1 MKVKDFN
8 SYRAPSRKPWG
19 ILVVLLIVGFLVYF
33 FGFRDTPP
41 KDEEPPEV
49 VEDVTTEPTGDAG
62 ARAPAGAEATA
73 GPLVAPTADV
83 ALLMDEAA
91 QLAADERLVKAR
103 VKYLEALKHATDPNV
118 RMQIENKVAPINIQ
132 LVISPL
138 QMPEKVDCLVKRGDS
153 LDRIARRHGTTSE
166 LIQKSNELMNP
177 NRIMVGDRLRV
188 FTGKFSMVGSKSN
201 HDLVITM
208 NGEFF
213 KRYKVGTGRFGK
225 TPLGSFEIRDKIKE
239 PVWWRPDG
247 REVPFGDPENI
258 LGTRWM
264 SMRSTGETED
274 LRGYGIHGTWAPE
287 SVGTASSAGCLRMIN
302 DQVEEL
308 FVYIPLGTPIT
319 IVE

>member
-1 MKVKDFN
+1 MKVKDFD
-8 SYRAPSRKPWG
+8 SYRAPNRKPWG
-19 ILVVLLIVGFLVYF
+19 VILILLVIGFLVYWF
-33 FGFRDTPP
+33 FIRERPP
-41 KDEEPPEV
+41 KPEPAQEVSESLNPTSSVGSEDGDETAEVDIPP
-49 VEDVTTEPTGDAG
+49 T
-62 ARAPAGAEATA
+62 
-73 GPLVAPTADV
+73 PTAVV
-83 ALLMDEAA
+83 ALMMDEAA
-91 QLAADERLVKAR
+91 QLSSEERLVDAR
-103 VKYLEALKHATDPNV
+103 LRYLEALRHTTSQAV
-118 RMQIENKVAPINIQ
+118 GWQIENAVAPINIQ
-132 LVISPL
+132 LVLSPL
-138 QMPEKVDCLVKRGDS
+138 QMPEKIDCLVKRGDS

-166 LIQKSNELMNP
+166 LIQKSNEVMNP

-225 TPLGSFEIRDKIKE
+225 TPLGTFEIRDKIKE

-258 LGTRWM
+258 LGTRWLA
-264 SMRSTGETED
+264 MRATGETED
-274 LRGYGIHGTWAPE
+274 VRGYGIHGTWAPE

-302 DQVEEL
+302 EDVEEL
-308 FVYIPLGTPIT
+308 FAYIPIGTPMT